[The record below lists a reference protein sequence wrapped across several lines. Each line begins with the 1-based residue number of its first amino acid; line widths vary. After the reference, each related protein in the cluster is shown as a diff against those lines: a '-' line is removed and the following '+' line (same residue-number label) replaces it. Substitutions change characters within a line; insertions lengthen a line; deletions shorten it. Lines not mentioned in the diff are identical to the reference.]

1 MPWTPR
7 TPPTSS
13 SATTTPTPAL
23 PAPCSASGTSWPQ
36 PEGSLRIWRCWWVP
50 GGVGA
55 APGGQGG
62 PKSRWGSARCVQGG
76 AVGVHVR
83 WDCDLDSR
91 GADCRPQYSFQL
103 QERSYNF
110 RCGPTAP
117 APAGPQSPGC
127 PRLGGWSPGPP
138 AQAPSSLH
146 SAPPL
151 PPGPPA
157 PSLVLPPAFPPP
169 RRGFILLFPLGFI
182 LKSSKVYRRVQ
193 RLVP

>member
-1 MPWTPR
+1 M
-7 TPPTSS
+7 
-13 SATTTPTPAL
+13 
-23 PAPCSASGTSWPQ
+23 
-36 PEGSLRIWRCWWVP
+36 
-50 GGVGA
+50 GA

-127 PRLGGWSPGPP
+127 PRWGGGRQGPQHRLRP
-138 AQAPSSLH
+138 ASTLH
-146 SAPPL
+146 PLCRQDPRL
-151 PPGPPA
+151 PP
-157 PSLVLPPAFPPP
+157 
-169 RRGFILLFPLGFI
+169 
-182 LKSSKVYRRVQ
+182 
-193 RLVP
+193 